1 MFAGGIIA
9 ENMGGIK
16 KKKEREREKGS
27 IRAFQ
32 GKLMECWTAQ
42 IQPQDTLSP
51 SHTHTFT
58 HKPH

>member
-1 MFAGGIIA
+1 MA
-9 ENMGGIK
+9 ENMGEIQK
-16 KKKEREREKGS
+16 KKREKGS

-32 GKLMECWTAQ
+32 GKLMEGWTAQ
-42 IQPQDTLSP
+42 IQPQDTHSP

>member
-1 MFAGGIIA
+1 MFAGGIMA
-9 ENMGGIK
+9 ENMGEIK
-16 KKKEREREKGS
+16 KKKKKREKGS

-32 GKLMECWTAQ
+32 GKLMEGWTAQ